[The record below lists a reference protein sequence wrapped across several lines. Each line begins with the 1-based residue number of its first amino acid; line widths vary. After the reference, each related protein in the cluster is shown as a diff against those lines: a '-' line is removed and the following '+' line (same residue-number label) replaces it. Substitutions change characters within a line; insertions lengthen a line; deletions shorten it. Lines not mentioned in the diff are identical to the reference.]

1 MLEGC
6 GPDSIKKQDSCWF
19 RAPAGYMKFH
29 ILRRDQGD
37 VNPWRFIMGA
47 KRGNKRKRR
56 LVCVADKDVG
66 GCPGLFCCISIS
78 AELLTSGSAH
88 RALRLKR
95 GGTCGHST
103 KNCWDSHF
111 PHILALVS
119 RRPSATR
126 RQRTRTSLIFV
137 LLHIDGS
144 FIDPQ
149 GNLDI

>member
-29 ILRRDQGD
+29 VLRRDQGD

-66 GCPGLFCCISIS
+66 GCPGLFCCVSIS

-111 PHILALVS
+111 PHILA
-119 RRPSATR
+119 RFTPSFCHTAPK
-126 RQRTRTSLIFV
+126 
-137 LLHIDGS
+137 DED
-144 FIDPQ
+144 FIDFCASPHRWI
-149 GNLDI
+149 LY